1 MWTLHNKEMAWWY
14 LPVTHVFSF
23 VGRLCVP
30 ETIWKYIPIVYLV
43 YKSLNLIFSQ
53 LDGLS

>member
-14 LPVTHVFSF
+14 LPVTHLFSF